1 MKKVFL
7 LTAMMIISLLI
18 TALYGQNACKVL
30 LPRIGDSYTGSCKK
44 GLADGKGEAS
54 GVDKYTG
61 EFKKGLPDGEG
72 TYVWQTG
79 EVYKGK
85 WRKGMRNGNG
95 ELIIKL
101 ADRDSVLAGIWK
113 DDSYIGEKA
122 ISPYVIG
129 YRSNVGRV
137 TCMKMGDE
145 RIYVKY
151 KFSRAG
157 ETATYMTITD
167 LLLQG
172 SSGTENITNN
182 FMGFENVQFPFEGK
196 IKFNAP
202 NALNTATLNCEV
214 RLTINEPGPWLVTIY
229 Y

>member
-1 MKKVFL
+1 MKKIFL
-7 LTAMMIISLLI
+7 LTAMMTMSLLT
-18 TALYGQNACKVL
+18 TALYCQDACKVL
-30 LPRIGDSYTGSCKK
+30 LPRIGDLYTGSCKK
-44 GLADGKGEAS
+44 GLAEGKGEAS

-72 TYVWQTG
+72 TYIWETG
-79 EVYKGK
+79 EVYKGEWK
-85 WRKGMRNGNG
+85 KGMRNGNG
-95 ELIIKL
+95 EFITKL
-101 ADRDSVLAGIWK
+101 ADRDSVLTGIWK
-113 DDSYIGEKA
+113 NDNYIGEKN

-145 RIYVKY
+145 RKYVKY

-157 ETATYMTITD
+157 ESATFITITD

-172 SSGTENITNN
+172 SSGTETITNN
-182 FMGFENVQFPFEGK
+182 FTGFENVQFPFEGK
-196 IKFNAP
+196 LKFNAP
-202 NALNTATLNCEV
+202 NALNTGTLNCEV